1 MKAQTT
7 CAFHGGKAPRAL
19 ARAQRAVE
27 AADLRVRGLTPEAVE
42 ALKELL
48 HANSESVVLGA
59 VKDILDRGGLKASDR
74 IQLGSEIAVV
84 RPW

>member
-1 MKAQTT
+1 MKAQAV
-7 CAFHGGKAPRAL
+7 CSFHGGKAKRAL
-19 ARAQRAVE
+19 ANAQRAVE

-42 ALKELL
+42 VLKELL
-48 HANSESVVLGA
+48 HADSESVVLGA
-59 VKDILDRGGLKASDR
+59 VRDILDRGGLKASHR